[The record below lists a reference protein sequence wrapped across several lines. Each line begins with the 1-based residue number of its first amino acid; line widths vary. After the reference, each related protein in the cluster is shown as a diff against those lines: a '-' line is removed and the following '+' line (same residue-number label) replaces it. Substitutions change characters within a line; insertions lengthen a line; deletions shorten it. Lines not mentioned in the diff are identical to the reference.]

1 MAVIGNSVT
10 SVAFITDTFSG
21 NSGTTTFSLS
31 RAPATTSSIAVFI
44 GGAYQAPSLYTL
56 NGQQIIFLTPP
67 TTGTNN
73 LVVLHLGVGAT
84 TTLPAGGSV
93 SLATLAAETLNYIG
107 SGSTY
112 ANSAFATANTVTS
125 ASSYANSAF
134 AAANSAAVSITNDD
148 SSNVT
153 YYPLLSVANTGS
165 INKANTSSSKLT
177 YNPSSGTL
185 TSTIVTSSSDAALKY
200 DINTYENALDVIKSL
215 RGVSFK
221 WKDNNQKNVG
231 LVAQEVEEI
240 LPEVVISSSGLKS
253 INYSS
258 IVGVLV
264 EAIKEQQAQIEE
276 LKNINKI

>member
-10 SVAFITDTFSG
+10 SVAFVADAFSG

-31 RAPATTSSIAVFI
+31 RAPAATASVAVFI
-44 GGAYQAPSLYTL
+44 GGSYQAPSLYTL
-56 NGQQIIFLTPP
+56 NGQQITFLTPP

-84 TTLPAGGSV
+84 TTVSSDGSV
-93 SLATLAAETLNYIG
+93 SLIKLAAETLNYIG

-112 ANSAFATANTVTS
+112 ANSAFTT
-125 ASSYANSAF
+125 ANSAI
-134 AAANSAAVSITNDD
+134 VSVTNDD
-148 SSNVT
+148 SVNAT

-177 YNPSSGTL
+177 YNPSTGTL
-185 TSTIVTSSSDAALKY
+185 TSTIVTSSSDATLKY
-200 DINTYENALDVIKSL
+200 DINTYENALDIIKSL

-264 EAIKEQQAQIEE
+264 EAIKEQQTQIEE